1 MESVFAAFPRILEQ
15 FENDPDA
22 REAFVFAA
30 WRRTVGDAL
39 NEHSVALRLAD
50 ERLYVGV
57 ANLMWLRHL
66 ETIAAEILAKLNK
79 TLGRPTVKFIE
90 FVIDENA
97 VATNRATRSRPA
109 KTEDDTPAKI
119 YDDVASRLGEP
130 ASAIRDD
137 DLRKAFLLAAAS
149 CLERKDRMKAGE

>member
-97 VATNRATRSRPA
+97 VAENRATRSRPA
-109 KTEDDTPAKI
+109 KIEEGTPAKV
-119 YDDVASRLGEP
+119 YDDVVSRLGE

-137 DLRKAFLLAAAS
+137 DLRNAFLLAAAS